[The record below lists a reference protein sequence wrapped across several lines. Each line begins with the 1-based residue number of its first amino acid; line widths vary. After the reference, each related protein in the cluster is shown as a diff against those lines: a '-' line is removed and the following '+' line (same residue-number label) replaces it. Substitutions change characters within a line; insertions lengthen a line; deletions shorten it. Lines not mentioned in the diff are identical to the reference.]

1 MVDEMDTDDFQIPIN
16 KEETLINKILDAKYD
31 AAIKIYGE
39 ISKQLFTYNYN
50 EVMFSLIHLMYNV
63 YTSIVLKYSNL
74 KEEITIILKNFMADL
89 QTAEISNDID
99 RLMKHSIENMC
110 KKIDDSRNNSNNQN
124 KNIITQS
131 ICEIIEKEYSNNAI
145 CLSFIAEQLGLS
157 PNYIGHIFK
166 SVKNKSIAQYIMDI
180 RMEKLAYYLNNT
192 SLPLDTMIE
201 NVGLDKNNY
210 FYTLFKKHFGMS
222 LSEYKLTLNHN
233 MVYRWV

>member
-89 QTAEISNDID
+89 QTAEISSDID
-99 RLMKHSIENMC
+99 ILMKHSIENMC
-110 KKIDDSRNNSNNQN
+110 ERIDDSRNNSNNQN

-145 CLSFIAEQLGLS
+145 CLSFIAEKLGLS

-166 SVKNKSIAQYIMDI
+166 SVKNISIAQYIMEI

-192 SLPLDTMIE
+192 SLPLDTIIE
-201 NVGLDKNNY
+201 NVGLNKNNY

-222 LSEYKLTLNHN
+222 LSEYKLTIKNSSQE
-233 MVYRWV
+233 